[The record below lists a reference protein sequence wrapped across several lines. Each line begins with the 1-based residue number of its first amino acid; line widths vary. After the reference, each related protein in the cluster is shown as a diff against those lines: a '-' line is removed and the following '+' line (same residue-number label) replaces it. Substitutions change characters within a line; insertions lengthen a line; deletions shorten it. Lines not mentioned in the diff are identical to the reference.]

1 MVKMQAKLVPLYFDT
16 PDDHDF
22 VLQLSKLQQLLS
34 GIAEILEPVPLGQ
47 ALPDAD
53 AVLLPQILGD
63 AYRRVKEV
71 RALPLPILVLTSEYG
86 TMSMFDLD
94 ILGYLRREGVSVIAP
109 YTLAGTT
116 ATCRALAAK
125 RELREGRFLVYRDSP
140 GEGPF
145 QPELFK
151 KNYWY
156 QDECAER
163 LSNKFGVNTDVRS
176 FKDLGARA
184 KEISDVQARAEWERL
199 QEAVPVSGLSG
210 GAVLAAM
217 KLYMAVSD
225 DLDEAGDVLAAGIN
239 CLNESNFADTTPCL
253 AWNLLFMERGL
264 MWGCESDLL
273 SMITEFI
280 VHRSLRVPVVMSN
293 LYPFLIGQAAL
304 KHERIPD
311 FPAVDHPENY
321 VLMAHCGYLGVVPQS
336 FATEWTLRPKV
347 LAIVDDN
354 ASAIDARL
362 PVGDLTLS
370 KIDPTFDRLVV
381 VEGELAGYA
390 GWPGSDCCNGAVI
403 RVPDG
408 HALLEGAPACH
419 AVISTG
425 HDLPGFKL
433 LCEVF
438 GLDLELLDGRHAGQ
452 PLAQTI
458 A

>member
-1 MVKMQAKLVPLYFDT
+1 MKAKLVPLYFGT
-16 PDDHDF
+16 HDDQD
-22 VLQLSKLQQLLS
+22 LTMQLSELRRLLVDV
-34 GIAEILEPVPLGQ
+34 AEILEPLPLGA
-47 ALPDAD
+47 ALPAAD
-53 AVLLPQILGD
+53 ALLLPQILGD
-63 AYRRVKEV
+63 AYKRASEI
-71 RALPLPILVLTSEYG
+71 RALPLLILVLTSEFG

-94 ILGYLRREGVSVIAP
+94 IVGYLRREGVPVLAP
-109 YTLAGTT
+109 YTLAGTI

-163 LSNKFGVNTDVRS
+163 LCNKFGVKIETRS
-176 FKDLGARA
+176 FKELGARA
-184 KEISDVQARAEWERL
+184 KAIPDVQAREDWQRFRAT
-199 QEAVPVSGLSG
+199 VPISDLSDR
-210 GAVLAAM
+210 AVLAAM
-217 KLYMAVSD
+217 KLYRAVSD

-239 CLNESNFADTTPCL
+239 CLNESTFSDTTPCL
-253 AWNLLFMERGL
+253 AWNLLFKERGL
-264 MWGCESDLL
+264 IWGCEGDLL
-273 SMITEFI
+273 SMLTEFI

-293 LYPFLIGQAAL
+293 LYPFLVGEAAL
-304 KHERIPD
+304 KHERIPE

-336 FATEWTLRPKV
+336 FASEWALRRKV
-347 LAIVDDN
+347 LAIVDEN

-370 KIDPTFDRLVV
+370 KIDPTFQRLVM
-381 VEGELAGYA
+381 VEAELTGYA
-390 GWPGSDCCNGAVI
+390 GWPGSDCRSGAVI

-419 AVISTG
+419 AVMSTG

-433 LCEVF
+433 LGQIF
-438 GLDLELLDGRHAGQ
+438 GLHLEVLGDRRASQ
-452 PLAQTI
+452 PLATVTT
-458 A
+458 